1 MKIRIMQ
8 NNGKSLKI
16 IIADDNETFRKGLI
30 FYIEEILGH
39 QIIGEASNG
48 KELLNLQNIQIAD
61 ILLIDIEMPELN
73 GVEATR
79 KLNWM
84 FREIKVIAISAYSDK
99 AYLQQLIGAGFKG
112 YVIKK
117 NIFNDLPEALDCVMK
132 NVYYFTPED
141 REIIGR

>member
-1 MKIRIMQ
+1 M
-8 NNGKSLKI
+8 LKV
-16 IIADDNETFRKGLI
+16 IIADDNETFRKGLV

-39 QIIGEASNG
+39 KVIGEACNG
-48 KELLNLQNIQIAD
+48 KQLLELDNIPVAD

-73 GVEATR
+73 GIDTTR

-84 FREIKVIAISAYSDK
+84 FREIRVIAISAYSDK

-117 NIFNDLPEALDCVMK
+117 NIFNDLPAALECVMK
-132 NVYYFTPED
+132 NEYYFTPND
-141 REIIGR
+141 RETIGK